1 MLSLALIIPIRSNS
15 PFPPLFCYGEES
27 PKWEETKERPG
38 EPAVIDR
45 STEGKGE
52 HSECPHRL
60 TVRQFLPPSL
70 SLSFPCLPFTLDDDD
85 SGYHRRRNI
94 CAMTR
99 RAHFTRARPER
110 KRREEDRL
118 STAKCVRVR
127 LHARVRAR
135 GCIGGSR
142 RMEETDKWKE
152 REIGR
157 ERENS
162 LSAGFQRIFYHRNT

>member
-38 EPAVIDR
+38 EPAVVDR
-45 STEGKGE
+45 STEGKGG

-118 STAKCVRVR
+118 SPQLNACACDCTHVCVRVG
-127 LHARVRAR
+127 ASGDRAEW
-135 GCIGGSR
+135 R
-142 RMEETDKWKE
+142 RQTNGKK
-152 REIGR
+152 GR
-157 ERENS
+157 
-162 LSAGFQRIFYHRNT
+162 

>member
-15 PFPPLFCYGEES
+15 PFPPLFCYEEES

-38 EPAVIDR
+38 EPAVRSIYRGKRRTLRMPSQIDGTAV
-45 STEGKGE
+45 S
-52 HSECPHRL
+52 
-60 TVRQFLPPSL
+60 PSL

-142 RMEETDKWKE
+142 RMEETDGKK
-152 REIGR
+152 GR
-157 ERENS
+157 
-162 LSAGFQRIFYHRNT
+162 